1 MAEIDKGLPNVRRNI
16 TLPAQDELTE
26 VQTAVRETTPSHE
39 NTEITE
45 NEDGS
50 VDIDFEPGAV
60 APDTSD
66 NHYMNLADLLPD
78 SILDP
83 IGSELFANYTDY
95 RESRREWSRS
105 YTKGLELLGFKV

>member
-1 MAEIDKGLPNVRRNI
+1 MAEIDKGLPNVRRNV

-26 VQTAVRETTPSHE
+26 VQKAVQQSIPSHE
-39 NTEITE
+39 GTEITE

-60 APDTSD
+60 APATSD

-83 IGSELFANYTDY
+83 IGSELFGNYTDY
-95 RESRREWSRS
+95 RASRS
-105 YTKGLELLGFKV
+105 